1 MYLSGELARNL
12 LEAAPDATVIVG
24 GNGQI
29 EFANAQ
35 VVSTFGYRPQELVGQ
50 SVESLLPPRFRDM
63 HPAHRVRF
71 FTNPRP
77 RPMGAGLSLFGLHKD
92 GREFPV
98 EISLSPVETEQ
109 GVLVVAAIRDATLQ
123 KDTENQLVEANRAKS
138 RFLASASHDLRQPL
152 QTLNL
157 LNFAARREA
166 SGNSRLERIVE
177 RQQQAIDSMSGL
189 LASVLDITKLDSGA
203 VVPAVLDCALDEIFE
218 RLRADFDQQAIEKGL
233 AFTVE
238 DCGAAARTD
247 AELLRRLLGNLVSN
261 AIRYTDEGEVRLAC
275 ECAGAELAVEVG
287 DTGIGMAEHEL
298 ERIFDEFYQIDRGAQ
313 RPDGL
318 GLGLSIV
325 RRLASLLGHRIEV
338 RSLPGRGTTFRV
350 VLEKGRLPSRAPM
363 QEAPVAPTLG
373 GLVLV
378 IDDEP
383 AVAEATSLLLELEG
397 FEVRIASCESEALAQ
412 ARERPPDIMISD
424 YHLRGGETGL
434 AVVRAVR
441 FAASA
446 EIPAVFV
453 TGDTARRADGE
464 PMLAKSRLL
473 TKPLR
478 GDELLEAI
486 QAELASIRS

>member
-24 GNGQI
+24 TDGQI

-35 VVSTFGYRPQELVGQ
+35 VVNTFGYEPQELLGQ
-50 SVESLLPPRFRDM
+50 SVEALLPARFRQM
-63 HPAHRVRF
+63 HSGHRVRF
-71 FTNPRP
+71 FGNPKP

-98 EISLSPVETEQ
+98 EVSLSPVETEQ
-109 GVLVVAAIRDATLQ
+109 GTLVVAAIRDATLQ

-166 SGNSRLERIVE
+166 VGNPRLERIIE
-177 RQQQAIDSMSGL
+177 RQRQAIDSMSGL

-203 VVPAVLDCALDEIFE
+203 VVPDLANCPLDEIFE

-233 AFTVE
+233 AFSIKG
-238 DCGAAARTD
+238 CGEAAKTD

-261 AIRYTDEGEVRLAC
+261 AIHYTDAGEVEIAS
-275 ECAGAELAVEVG
+275 EPAGGELAVEVT
-287 DTGIGMAEHEL
+287 DTGIGMAENEIEH
-298 ERIFDEFYQIDRGAQ
+298 IFDEFYQIDRGTL

-338 RSLPGRGTTFRV
+338 RSVLGRGTTFRV
-350 VLEKGRLPSRAPM
+350 VMERAPM
-363 QEAPVAPTLG
+363 PAQTATREPSVTPALG
-373 GLVLV
+373 GLILV
-378 IDDEP
+378 VDDEP
-383 AVAEATSLLLELEG
+383 AVAEATSLLLEMEG
-397 FEVRIASCESEALAQ
+397 FEVRVASCESEALNH
-412 ARERPPDIMISD
+412 ARERRPDVVISD

-434 AVVRAVR
+434 AVVLAVR
-441 FAASA
+441 EAVSA
-446 EIPAVFV
+446 EIPAVFI
-453 TGDTARRADGE
+453 TGDTARRADDE
-464 PMLAKSRLL
+464 PGLVNCRLL

-478 GDELLEAI
+478 GDELLEVI
-486 QAELASIRS
+486 QTELASSRS